1 MRPRRRLHEDHVC
14 SLTRLVDSLT
24 ATADAVAARG
34 LTKTPS
40 PRATFKV
47 IHNTAKT
54 GAVSMVSGARSTTGC
69 NRNDDRAQ
77 SPFWMRPSRA
87 ARRWRRARARAL
99 SRARCRAAASAAAA
113 AAPASRGSV
122 SRRENSRSPRSLP
135 LDTSGARRRQRRHG
149 YRFTF
154 GHGRRR
160 RGCRRRREALHEL
173 LAEPRP
179 FQLEPVPELVP
190 RYIYAVAGFLY
201 ECIAFIITKLLQMF
215 PADKRVEQR
224 LGVVVFVLQDVF

>member
-1 MRPRRRLHEDHVC
+1 MTWAHED
-14 SLTRLVDSLT
+14 
-24 ATADAVAARG
+24 AIDAKFMQDAEIR
-34 LTKTPS
+34 
-40 PRATFKV
+40 
-47 IHNTAKT
+47 T

-69 NRNDDRAQ
+69 SRNDDRAQ
-77 SPFWMRPSRA
+77 SPFWMRPRA
-87 ARRWRRARARAL
+87 APGGAAEGPC
-99 SRARCRAAASAAAA
+99 SIRARCRAAASAAGRRAG
-113 AAPASRGSV
+113 PGGSV

-135 LDTSGARRRQRRHG
+135 LDTGARRRQRRHG

-179 FQLEPVPELVP
+179 FQLEPVPELLA
-190 RYIYAVAGFLY
+190 RDIYAVAGFLY

-215 PADKRVEQR
+215 PAHE
-224 LGVVVFVLQDVF
+224 GI